1 MPIAYDEGA
10 GGAIR
15 RLEEAIERR
24 NICIRDIRLSDP
36 RDDKKRIEE
45 AKGSLLKD
53 IYCWVLQSSEFQ
65 Q

>member
-15 RLEEAIERR
+15 RLEEAIKRR

-45 AKGSLLKD
+45 AKGGLLKD
-53 IYCWVLQSSEFQ
+53 AYCWALQTSEFQ